1 MFPIIVII
9 ANHQLGGLFKTGSD
23 SFGKSPATHLH
34 AWNRHLPAAS
44 SKDGG
49 SHGLTKYGIYI
60 YIYIHMYV
68 YIYTETFIYVA
79 SLVLLYLLYPYKIIK
94 PKWHN
99 MYIYIHIHMYTDIY
113 IDIYIYRYIY
123 LQSYT
128 YIILKY
134 KLNTTNN
141 GQQ

>member
-60 YIYIHMYV
+60 YIYIHIYIYIYIYTYIYTYV
-68 YIYTETFIYVA
+68 CIYIYTETFIYVA

-99 MYIYIHIHMYTDIY
+99 MYIYIYIY
-113 IDIYIYRYIY
+113 ICIQIYI
-123 LQSYT
+123 
-128 YIILKY
+128 
-134 KLNTTNN
+134 
-141 GQQ
+141 